1 MPVLVVGVTRSLLV
15 VTPVVASPF
24 QMRVD
29 DQFLAIVDNWRRH
42 FWSVVVFH
50 GKDRGL
56 VGLYQTKQEADEV
69 AHEYPPF
76 RPAAR
81 QCLRWQ
87 GSRSRNSGVRWAHA
101 LRPSGRLSARVL
113 PAAAEA

>member
-1 MPVLVVGVTRSLLV
+1 MTKAAKAARDLKRKKIEAHRTL
-15 VTPVVASPF
+15 
-24 QMRVD
+24 
-29 DQFLAIVDNWRRH
+29 
-42 FWSVVVFH
+42 WSVVVFH

-56 VGLYQTKQEADEV
+56 VGLYQTTQEADEV
-69 AHEYPPF
+69 AHEYPPLL

-113 PAAAEA
+113 PAAAEAPAGAGGLTAET